1 MMAAMYRFGPF
12 RLDPEV
18 EVLFRGAEPIAL
30 GRRAVALLRVLLDQ
44 PGVLIS
50 KDALIEAAWSGL
62 VVEESNLPVQI
73 AALRRAL
80 EEVPGGD
87 HRIDTLPRRGY
98 RFVGPVAKEE
108 DRRTALSAIEA
119 SPALVFPNKPSIAVL
134 PFSNMS
140 GDPEQDY
147 FAEGMAEEIITAL
160 SRCSWLFVIARNS
173 SFTYKDR
180 AVDVRQVGRELG
192 VRYVLEGSVR
202 RAGDRLR
209 FIGQLIDATSGAHIW
224 ADRFEGNMGDVFGLQ
239 DQFTENIVAAIGP
252 QLQLAE
258 IERMKHKPVAH
269 LDAYDLL
276 LRAQQLEYEYTR
288 ESLASAIENLR
299 RALAIDPTYAP
310 AMALGAY
317 CYTERRQQGWADD
330 LAAEGVEG
338 ARLAARAVEFGR
350 DDGNVLWMSAYAVWI
365 LAMDTV
371 RAHELVSRSL
381 ATNSNSAMALTL
393 LAWIESCSGNPTR
406 GLELFMRAER
416 LSPRDP
422 RSWFIAAGIANA
434 HLVDGRFADA
444 VIWAKKSLM
453 HNPRYALGLRHLAAS
468 LAMQGDTDAAAA
480 VVREILEIE
489 PGLTLSDLH
498 RRLMFMH
505 ERCWSRFSD
514 GLRRAGLPE

>member
-1 MMAAMYRFGPF
+1 MVATYKFGPF
-12 RLDPEV
+12 RLDPGT
-18 EVLFRGAEPIAL
+18 EVLFRGAEPVAL
-30 GRRAVALLRVLLDQ
+30 GRRAVALLRVLIDQ
-44 PGVLIS
+44 PGALIS

-80 EEVPGGD
+80 EEVPGGN

-98 RFVGPVAKEE
+98 RFVGPVAKDEHGH
-108 DRRTALSAIEA
+108 AAASAVEA

-173 SFTYKDR
+173 SFTYKGR

-202 RAGDRLR
+202 RGGDRLR
-209 FIGQLIDATSGAHIW
+209 FIGQLVDATSGTHIW
-224 ADRFEGNMGDVFGLQ
+224 ADRFEGNIGDVFGLQ
-239 DQFTENIVAAIGP
+239 DQFTENVVAAIGP

-258 IERMKHKPVAH
+258 IERMKQKPAAH
-269 LDAYDLL
+269 LDAYDML
-276 LRAQQLEYEYTR
+276 LRAQQLEYEFTR
-288 ESLASAIENLR
+288 ESLAAAIENLK
-299 RALAIDPTYAP
+299 RALVIDPTYAP
-310 AMALGAY
+310 AMALAAY
-317 CYTERRQQGWADD
+317 CYTERRQQGWADN
-330 LAAEGVEG
+330 LVAEGVEG
-338 ARLAARAVEFGR
+338 ARLAARAVEFGK
-350 DDGNVLWMSAYAVWI
+350 DDGNVLWMSAYAVWM
-365 LAMDTV
+365 LGMDTT
-371 RAHELVSRSL
+371 RANELASWSF
-381 ATNSNSAMALTL
+381 AINSNSAMALAL
-393 LAWIESCSGNPTR
+393 LAWIESCSGNPAR
-406 GLELFMRAER
+406 GLELFTRAER

-422 RSWFIAAGIANA
+422 RSWFIAAGIADA
-434 HLVDGRFADA
+434 HLMEGRFADA

-480 VVREILEIE
+480 VVRELLEIE
-489 PGLTLSDLH
+489 PGLTLSILH
-498 RRLMFMH
+498 GKLGFMH
-505 ERCWSRFSD
+505 ERWWSRFSD